1 MVKKKKDIEE
11 EAVVE
16 SLAHDISFEENK
28 AGLIEL
34 LNKLQQAIADKQI
47 STKDALKIEADVRT
61 KLNDKFGASEKD
73 IGNVVVVEPKFNYIC
88 PYTRRECYIHS
99 KEECMKRYNLI
110 EKEEE

>member
-1 MVKKKKDIEE
+1 MSKKKKDIEE
-11 EAVVE
+11 EVVD
-16 SLAHDISFEENK
+16 SLINDISFEENK

-34 LNKLQQAIADKQI
+34 LNKLQQAIDNKEI

-73 IGNVVVVEPKFNYIC
+73 NGNVVVVEPKFNYIC

-99 KEECMKRYNLI
+99 KEECMKRYNLV
-110 EKEEE
+110 EKEEI